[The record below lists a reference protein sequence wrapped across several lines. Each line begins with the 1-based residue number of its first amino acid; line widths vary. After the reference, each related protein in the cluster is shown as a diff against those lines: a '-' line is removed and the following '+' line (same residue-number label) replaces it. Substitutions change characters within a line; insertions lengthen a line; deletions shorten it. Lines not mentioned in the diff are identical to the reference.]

1 MLLNKDG
8 IMLFRYESFVSP
20 SSYTHDIKT
29 YETRKTIVIN
39 SFSDNMDIVT
49 HCYLFDFN
57 AAMDDLQSS
66 SLII

>member
-8 IMLFRYESFVSP
+8 IVLFRYERFVGP
-20 SSYTHDIKT
+20 SSYTHGIKT

-49 HCYLFDFN
+49 HC
-57 AAMDDLQSS
+57 
-66 SLII
+66 